1 MFAIYDKA
9 KPNTEHIWGLNSAVV
24 KRTIIQLYSK
34 VYNFPISLAVICEYN
49 VVSLL
54 EKVLKKHIKK
64 TCFTKKV
71 QRNNTLLLISFNSDK
86 NLQNLL
92 WTDEAQQAFL
102 KLHLF
107 SVR

>member
-1 MFAIYDKA
+1 
-9 KPNTEHIWGLNSAVV
+9 
-24 KRTIIQLYSK
+24 

-49 VVSLL
+49 MVSLL
-54 EKVLKKHIKK
+54 EKVLKNHIKK

-86 NLQNLL
+86 NVYQNLL